1 MRRSLC
7 RKKGTTLVEIAV
19 VLAVI
24 SIISTIVISFSLM
37 VGRRVRVSRAKLEA
51 MQDVKVIETIAEGWI
66 NVMRENGATFTVEN
80 NMLKAEIPSN
90 DDPFTLSYD
99 SAAKTLMGTLPGD
112 RVPMT
117 YISERVTSIGF
128 DISPI
133 SPTENI
139 NPGASVLFFFH
150 AEYSVPFMGDGSDK
164 TFDYNFCVNPR
175 VGHIINEVEGGQ

>member
-7 RKKGTTLVEIAV
+7 RKKGTTLVELAV

-90 DDPFTLSYD
+90 GDPFTLSYD
-99 SAAKTLMGTLPGD
+99 SAAKTLTGTLSGD
-112 RVPMT
+112 RAPMT

-128 DISPI
+128 DIY
-133 SPTENI
+133 PTENI

-150 AEYSVPFMGDGSDK
+150 AEYSVPFVDDGSDK
-164 TFDYNFCVNPR
+164 TFDYIFCVNPR
-175 VGHIINEVEGGQ
+175 VGHIINEAEGGQ